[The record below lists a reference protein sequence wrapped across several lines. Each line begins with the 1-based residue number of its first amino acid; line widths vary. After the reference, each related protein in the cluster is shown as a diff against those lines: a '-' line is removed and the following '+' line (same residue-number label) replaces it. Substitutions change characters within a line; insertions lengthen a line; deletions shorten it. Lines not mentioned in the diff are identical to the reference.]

1 MFNED
6 KAVLGTTMM
15 LKGQARTVI
24 EIMPPRF
31 QLYGADLYIPLDW
44 NRPEP
49 SMTQAMNDNEPL
61 FFFATA
67 ILKRNVSLQRAAT
80 DIQVIARQIV
90 ALHPRDFPEHFP
102 MDTKPMND
110 VIVAD
115 FNQTLTLLIAAAT
128 LLLLI
133 SPRTLASP
141 LLPPS

>member
-24 EIMPPRF
+24 GVMPPRF

-67 ILKRNVSLQRAAT
+67 ILKRNVILRTAAA

-90 ALHPRDFPEHFP
+90 ALHPRDYPEHFRIY
-102 MDTKPMND
+102 TNPMNEASVRD
-110 VIVAD
+110 CTHT
-115 FNQTLTLLIAAAT
+115 FTLPIPAVC
-128 LLLLI
+128 
-133 SPRTLASP
+133 P
-141 LLPPS
+141 